1 MSLRKAVNDYCRD
14 CVYDPLDYG
23 SAAQQIACCT
33 ALTCKLHPKRPV
45 TASKIPTELLD
56 RYGLSLED
64 LDDRARVLVTPRKIS
79 SAEGQNEPLRKR
91 ELKPDRGMDE

>member
-56 RYGLSLED
+56 RFGLSPAD
-64 LDDRARVLVTPRKIS
+64 LCSRARVLVVPRKKS
-79 SAEGQNEPLRKR
+79 LGETENESLAKT